1 MRRQLILHCAINN
14 SHLVSECVTSDN
26 DRLLPSRNRLG
37 YAIQDDGLTE
47 DGTSKNVADCA
58 VRAPPHLPQVELLY
72 TSLIGGDG
80 CTFDTDA
87 VLEDSLGRVN
97 CHFIVG
103 LDRRISAL
111 LDNCG
116 DKMTYSVTMLYAEI
130 KVLDIQRDIWENELL

>member
-1 MRRQLILHCAINN
+1 MRCQLILHCAINN

-26 DRLLPSRNRLG
+26 DRLLPSRNRFG

-47 DGTSKNVADCA
+47 DGTSKNVTDCS
-58 VRAPPHLPQVELLY
+58 VRAPPHLLQVELLY
-72 TSLIGGDG
+72 TSLIGSDG

-97 CHFIVG
+97 CHFIVR

-116 DKMTYSVTMLYAEI
+116 GEMTYSVTMFYAEI
-130 KVLDIQRDIWENELL
+130 IVLDIQ